1 MFIAGCIVGSMV
13 GGLTGVF
20 MMCLVVAGKR
30 EDEQMARLLQDQKR
44 ERKLIC
50 FTDSGE
56 RELFWLP
63 DGESI
68 QLTAGDGE
76 RQACICRY
84 EDEGHMW
91 VNDRLWQM
99 KEFARQMEKRGI
111 TYHPV

>member
-1 MFIAGCIVGSMV
+1 M
-13 GGLTGVF
+13 L
-20 MMCLVVAGKR
+20 MMCLVVTGKR
-30 EDEQMARLLQDQKR
+30 EDEQMARLLQDKKQ

-50 FTDSGE
+50 FIDSRE

-99 KEFARQMEKRGI
+99 REFAQHMEKQGI
-111 TYHPV
+111 VYSPA